1 MIPRAQGNVSLLRV
15 VSSAGAGATSNGAP
29 SGVNVVRSLL
39 TNLASRMAPST
50 LISPAPCS
58 NMFEPDSGCAVYIK
72 MAFTRLGVRVGFACS
87 SKAAVPVTIGVA
99 IYDPL
104 IYINRPFETKT
115 YVAAQLRGGAKR

>member
-1 MIPRAQGNVSLLRV
+1 MIPRAQQNVWQLRV
-15 VSSAGAGATSNGAP
+15 VSSAGAEATSNGAP

-58 NMFEPDSGCAVYIK
+58 NMFEPDSGWAVYIK

-87 SKAAVPVTIGVA
+87 SKAAVPVTIGGA
-99 IYDPL
+99 IEEPL
-104 IYINRPFETKT
+104 TYIIRRVGTVLTLASN
-115 YVAAQLRGGAKR
+115 LG